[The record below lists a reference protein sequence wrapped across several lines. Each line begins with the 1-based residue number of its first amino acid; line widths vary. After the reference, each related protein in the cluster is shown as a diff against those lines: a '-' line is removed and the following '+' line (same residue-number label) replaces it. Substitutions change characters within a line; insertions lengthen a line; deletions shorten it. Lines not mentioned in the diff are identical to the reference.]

1 MTAPKLATKPKRPVP
16 PPGGGS
22 VGVRERTAT
31 RLVRW
36 RVRLLLFSLAEITI
50 AQLLVLVFLPYDA
63 RLFSVGIVCVGAV
76 YLGAPE
82 SGTITGPPYTAYIVA
97 NSKRYGISVRL
108 KAEVIPNEATGQLT
122 TIVDEPPEQPFSNLT
137 LHFDRNNL
145 TSIANPLE
153 CGGGATGSAK
163 FVPYANPGSLTFQYS
178 NPALDKMLEDGRA
191 ENDAAKRKKIYDELV
206 GEGMPIECLQR
217 VHAPIGLDIGGVSP
231 EEIAISIV
239 AELIAVRRGRIEEPH
254 VAAASLQWKKLPASL
269 TSKP

>member
-1 MTAPKLATKPKRPVP
+1 VA
-16 PPGGGS
+16 
-22 VGVRERTAT
+22 TAT
-31 RLVRW
+31 LDVPG
-36 RVRLLLFSLAEITI
+36 LPNGSLT
-50 AQLLVLVFLPYDA
+50 
-63 RLFSVGIVCVGAV
+63 GAV

-163 FVPYANPGSLTFQYS
+163 FVPYANPGSLTEIGFGAS
-178 NPALDKMLEDGRA
+178 VTGCAS
-191 ENDAAKRKKIYDELV
+191 
-206 GEGMPIECLQR
+206 PI
-217 VHAPIGLDIGGVSP
+217 PF
-231 EEIAISIV
+231 
-239 AELIAVRRGRIEEPH
+239 
-254 VAAASLQWKKLPASL
+254 
-269 TSKP
+269 